1 LGKQKTAIGKLLL
14 QDCINLFM
22 FVRICYFFLEKSMWF
37 FQFNIFISQ
46 ALQKLAKKTVAHAS
60 DVKKLSVFIRSI
72 L

>member
-22 FVRICYFFLEKSMWF
+22 FVRICYFFLEKSIWF
-37 FQFNIFISQ
+37 FQFDIFISQ
-46 ALQKLAKKTVAHAS
+46 TLQKLAKKDGRTPPN
-60 DVKKLSVFIRSI
+60 VKKLSVFIQSI